1 MRITFLSGSKAKGSS
16 LQTTVPSEIV
26 RKLNLKK
33 GDRLVWTVE
42 NGVIVIH
49 PVNEDA

>member
-1 MRITFLSGSKAKGSS
+1 MRITFLSGSKLK

-33 GDRLVWTVE
+33 GDRFVWTVE
-42 NGVIVIH
+42 NDVIIIR
-49 PVNEDA
+49 PINEDS